1 MTETLEPLDQQ
12 IIAALSSNG
21 RRPYRDVARAL
32 DVSEGTVRQRVGRL
46 IDRGV
51 IRIAAVGSPLL
62 LGFDAVALI
71 HIQVKPGAIDET
83 TRILAAI
90 PHIRFVGTSF
100 GSADIIIQSI
110 HASTRDLYDFV
121 SNTLPKIAPAIV
133 RTDTFQL
140 TNVLKSSW
148 TWEDWFVASGA
159 IANGS
164 A

>member
-1 MTETLEPLDQQ
+1 MAEALNSVDQQ
-12 IIAALSSNG
+12 ILAALSHDG
-21 RRPYRDVARAL
+21 RRPYRQIAREL
-32 DVSEGTVRQRVGRL
+32 GISEGAVRQRVNRL
-46 IDRGV
+46 VERGV

-83 TRILAAI
+83 TKILSTI
-90 PHIRFVGTSF
+90 PHIRFIGTSF

-110 HASTRDLYDFV
+110 HSSTRELYDFV
-121 SNTLPKIAPAIV
+121 SNVLPKIAPAIV

-148 TWEDWFVASGA
+148 TWDDWFSASGA
-159 IANGS
+159 AG
-164 A
+164 AP